1 MLVSNPE
8 EAQKQQQQQHQEQ
21 EEMLIDVECDDEDE
35 QQQQQQPQQR
45 NRTISNSQNSAILS
59 SVAKFTLIDS
69 NGEIFGNATAR
80 QPMLLTNA
88 ASTTPS
94 GGGIRIVPQPGL
106 NTKTISIPLNGKQIP
121 IVAAMSYPLTQT
133 QQALNNASNNSG
145 GGVGAGSIVPRH
157 KQFTPLT
164 PPPTSSRKFVEPL
177 QSRIRSHSMSSHKFS
192 AHHHHHHHQHHH
204 GGNSSSSSSNG
215 GGNSMMVD
223 DIPPTQQHPSGFALT
238 SNSPPRQG
246 GGGSHYMHMMTGA
259 LGSQQAGSAGANG
272 HVTPRRRTIS
282 STSNG

>member
-8 EAQKQQQQQHQEQ
+8 EAQKQQQQHQEQ

-45 NRTISNSQNSAILS
+45 NRTISNSRNSAILS
-59 SVAKFTLIDS
+59 TVAKFTLIDS

-204 GGNSSSSSSNG
+204 GGNSSSSSNG

-259 LGSQQAGSAGANG
+259 LGSQQAGSAGGNG